1 VTDREETYDAQGR
14 PRPRLLPDDNVTL
27 ALALTTLLAL
37 LLRLFRLGHQS
48 LWVDEL
54 MTIRQ
59 GAMPG
64 TTLWEQFL
72 HDTQSPL
79 PMVIVTL
86 LGAVSEHEA
95 WLRMPGALLGAL
107 SIPIFFEVV
116 RRITDARTALLAAML
131 LAIHPMHIDH
141 SQEVR
146 GYAYLVFFGLAA
158 TWIVL
163 DAGTRLSWARMPWLV
178 LTGVAAGLSNLQ
190 GLFWMAGLAL
200 GIAVSGRHPVRTWAR
215 WAIPFVLILVILTPW
230 WSLSLGVHETGR
242 LLPESE
248 QGEPLRGE
256 TTFTP
261 WAIPYAGFV
270 LAMGS
275 SLGPS
280 DDELHEEVVVG
291 GNPVLGPEHLPF
303 VAITALLV
311 VALGCLGLRALG
323 RGSWEPLA
331 WASVAIVMAA
341 LLAVRNVK
349 PFNPRYVITALPV
362 LLIFVA
368 AGLNRLPVRWSLA
381 LLVVW
386 IGLTGISLQRM
397 WFDPEHV
404 HEDVRGAARL
414 IEDREGP
421 DDAILVPTV
430 RHVFDFYYRGESPRS
445 GMAGRR
451 AMDPASM
458 DEALAGV
465 GPGRRFLWYVKSR
478 PWFGDPERR
487 IEESLRRRHE
497 QISRFEM
504 PGVEVFLFDRA
515 SEPREE
521 VPDGADE
528 GGNGRAAP
536 DSAAVD

>member
-1 VTDREETYDAQGR
+1 MTVHEETYDAQGR
-14 PRPRLLPDDNVTL
+14 PRSKLLPDDNVTL

-59 GAMPG
+59 GAVPG
-64 TTLWEQFL
+64 TTLWQQFL
-72 HDTQSPL
+72 HDTQNPL

-86 LGAVSEHEA
+86 LGSVSEHEA

-116 RRITDARTALLAAML
+116 RRIADARTALLAAML

-146 GYAYLVFFGLAA
+146 GYAFLVFFGLAA

-200 GIAVSGRHPVRTWAR
+200 GIVVSGRYPVRTWGR
-215 WAIPFVLILVILTPW
+215 WAIPFVLILVVLTPW

-242 LLPESE
+242 LLPEAE
-248 QGEPLRGE
+248 TGEPLRGE
-256 TTFTP
+256 STFTP
-261 WAIPYAGFV
+261 WAFPYAGLV
-270 LAMGS
+270 LSMGS

-280 DDELHEEVVVG
+280 DDELHEEVTTGGGLSLDADDLAIVG
-291 GNPVLGPEHLPF
+291 I
-303 VAITALLV
+303 AALLV
-311 VALGCLGLRALG
+311 VALACLGLRALG
-323 RGSWEPLA
+323 RRSWELLA
-331 WASVAIVMAA
+331 WASVAIVMAG
-341 LLAVRNVK
+341 LLAARNVK

-362 LLIFVA
+362 LLVFVA
-368 AGLNRLPVRWSLA
+368 AGLNRLPVRWGLV
-381 LLVVW
+381 LLLVW
-386 IGLTGISLQRM
+386 IGLTGVSLQRM

-414 IEDREGP
+414 IANREGP

-445 GMAGRR
+445 GMQFRR
-451 AMDPASM
+451 AMPPDEV
-458 DEALAGV
+458 DEALERV
-465 GPGRRFLWYVKSR
+465 GEGRRFLWYVKSR

-487 IEESLRRRHE
+487 IDESLRRRHE

-504 PGVEVFLFDRA
+504 PGVEVYLFDRSA
-515 SEPREE
+515 EPTAPEE
-521 VPDGADE
+521 SSAEGESGNAVPDSV
-528 GGNGRAAP
+528 R
-536 DSAAVD
+536 VD